1 MHVFRMKISR
11 RQIVAAAGVSL
22 LLPPSLKA
30 KPLDRATKLV
40 RAARS
45 QVGITT
51 IYSQAY
57 HGIGYPDGDFPRK
70 SGACTDVII
79 RAYRD
84 GLDLDLQKLI
94 HLDMK
99 KAFSAYPKIWGLK
112 TTDRNID
119 HRRVPN
125 MRTFFKRQGAV
136 EPFSKDPE
144 DWLPGDIVTSI
155 IDGRL
160 AHCGI
165 VSDRKLRSRPL
176 LIHNVGRGTREE
188 DRLFA
193 WPITGHYRWAV

>member
-1 MHVFRMKISR
+1 MQPAR
-11 RQIVAAAGVSL
+11 RHLLTAAGIGL
-22 LLPPSLKA
+22 LSPA
-30 KPLDRATKLV
+30 PLLAQRGSRATRLV
-40 RAARS
+40 KAARN
-45 QVGITT
+45 QVGVTT

-57 HGIGYPDGDFPRK
+57 HGVGYPNGDFPRK

-84 GLDLDLQKLI
+84 GLSLDLQELI

-99 KAFSAYPKIWGLK
+99 KAFSAYPKIWGLS

-125 MRTFFKRQGAV
+125 MRTFFKRRGAKQA
-136 EPFSKDPE
+136 FSKKPE
-144 DWLPGDIVTSI
+144 AYLPGDIVTSI
-155 IDGRL
+155 IGGKL

-165 VSDRKLRSRPL
+165 VSDRKKGNRPL

-188 DRLFA
+188 DRIFA